1 MRKTAASYAEQSD
14 PTRNRNFSRR
24 WTETPVRLPNKPLA
38 EPIKLIE
45 IPYALNA
52 EGSPRAALLVPPMPA
67 ALDRRPVRRVFDSLG
82 AAIAAKRMMEA
93 SR

>member
-1 MRKTAASYAEQSD
+1 MKFAADYSRQSD
-14 PTRNRNFSRR
+14 PDLNRQFRRR
-24 WTETPVRLPNKPLA
+24 WTETPIASRVKP

-67 ALDRRPVRRVFDSLG
+67 ALDRHPVRRVFDSLG

-93 SR
+93 SQ